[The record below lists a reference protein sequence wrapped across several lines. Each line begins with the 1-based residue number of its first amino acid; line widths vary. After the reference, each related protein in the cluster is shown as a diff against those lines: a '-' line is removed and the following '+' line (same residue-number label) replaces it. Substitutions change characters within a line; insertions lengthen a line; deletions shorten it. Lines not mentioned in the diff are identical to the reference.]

1 MARNRMRTDRKG
13 VLSNRNEVL
22 EVVEIQISSE
32 PKIYILGEEMRDNLS
47 RNKARHSE
55 GDIPSARRVL

>member
-1 MARNRMRTDRKG
+1 
-13 VLSNRNEVL
+13 L

-47 RNKARHSE
+47 RNKARRSE